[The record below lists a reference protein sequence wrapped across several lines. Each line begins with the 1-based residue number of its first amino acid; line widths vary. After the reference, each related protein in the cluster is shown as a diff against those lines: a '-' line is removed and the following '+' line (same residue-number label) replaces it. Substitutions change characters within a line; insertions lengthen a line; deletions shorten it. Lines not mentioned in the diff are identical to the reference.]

1 MLCLCSW
8 LFHIFF
14 FCLLGS
20 PVAATSVGFDVCS
33 AGCSPRWLQ
42 ALGAPC
48 LSFPCEPGCPHLGSS
63 LGPSQHSG
71 CLRLSVTPLFSAV
84 FQPKSRMSA
93 RKSISKCCN
102 KPVASLSFFLMLFFS
117 ADFDPRR
124 AKASQSLVCSEVVGQ
139 GWMPRCVFSLEVRGF
154 GNPVLFGNCLEAR
167 SSSGAA
173 WCLGTAVTR
182 DGARSHC
189 RAPAL
194 LISPRDLP

>member
-1 MLCLCSW
+1 MGCFACVLGFST
-8 LFHIFF
+8 FF

-71 CLRLSVTPLFSAV
+71 CLGLSVTPLFSAV

-102 KPVASLSFFLMLFFS
+102 KPVASLSFFLMRFFQQILIL
-117 ADFDPRR
+117 AEQKPLRDWFVLRLWGR
-124 AKASQSLVCSEVVGQ
+124 AGC
-139 GWMPRCVFSLEVRGF
+139 PDVFLAWKLEVLGTLCSLATVWRH
-154 GNPVLFGNCLEAR
+154 
-167 SSSGAA
+167 GAA
-173 WCLGTAVTR
+173 QELH
-182 DGARSHC
+182 GAW
-189 RAPAL
+189 AL
-194 LISPRDLP
+194 L